1 LDGGVPEIACDES
14 GAEGERLVGGNTDV
28 FAHAA
33 VRLDAESA
41 ARCLAELR
49 DRAPSPTTEYK
60 SSILRRSKH
69 RKALMWL
76 LGPSSPAYGQVRVHL
91 TDKAHLLVRCL
102 AGVLGLEAGRLLEAG
117 PREFGDGWPRLL
129 ETVNDHLRAGARGG
143 ARDPGDLRELLAEPL
158 RAGSGLARG
167 LLAAEPYLAEFGAR
181 QDETPALDPL
191 IPAILRAIAYGAS
204 GGVPV
209 TVVHDRQTVL
219 SEERVARI
227 ARLSGGL
234 LAGLRLVD
242 SRTDARVQVADLFAG
257 AARRIAS
264 EELDGCGDPDLTA
277 LLRPYVDAGSTW
289 GDARSWRLLA
299 PEGAF

>member
-1 LDGGVPEIACDES
+1 MPEIACDES
-14 GAEGERLVGGNTDV
+14 GAEGEKLVGGNTDV

-69 RKALMWL
+69 RRALMWL

-91 TDKAHLLVRCL
+91 TDKTHLLIRRL
-102 AGVLGLEAGRLLEAG
+102 ADVLGLTAGELREAG
-117 PREFGDGWPRLL
+117 PREFGQAWPRLL
-129 ETVNDHLRAGARGG
+129 EAVNDHMRSGARNG
-143 ARDPGDLRELLAEPL
+143 ARDPGDLLGLLAEPL

-167 LLAAEPYLAEFGAR
+167 LLAAMPYLAEFGTR
-181 QDETPALDPL
+181 EDESPALDPL

-209 TVVHDRQTVL
+209 TVVHDQQTVL

-234 LAGLRLVD
+234 LADFRLVD
-242 SRTDARVQVADLFAG
+242 SRTDARVQVADLLAG

-264 EELDGCGDPDLTA
+264 EELGGHGDPDLTA
-277 LLRPYVDAGSTW
+277 LLRPYVDEGSTW

-299 PEGAF
+299 PEAAS